1 MTQITLPYLLQNGQ
15 VADATQVMAD
25 LNAIVAAFA
34 NFGPTSVNIKLVTA
48 GAAYNVLITDSVV
61 LVNKAVG
68 SATAITLP
76 ALASYPALATGVAPV
91 LYIKD
96 KKGDAATN
104 PITITA
110 ADSALI
116 DGQTSAVLAFNH
128 QSLTLVADPN
138 GWNIL

>member
-1 MTQITLPYLLQNGQ
+1 MTQITLPYNLQNGQ

-25 LNAIVAAFA
+25 FNAIVEAFA
-34 NFGPTSVNIKLVTA
+34 NFGPTSLNVKLVTS
-48 GAAYNVLITDSVV
+48 GSSYTVLITDSVI
-61 LVNKAVG
+61 LVNKTVG
-68 SATAITLP
+68 SATAIVLP
-76 ALASYPALATGVAPV
+76 ALAAYPGIATSVSPL
-91 LYIKD
+91 LYVKD

-110 ADSALI
+110 ADAALI

-128 QSLTLVADPN
+128 QALTLVADPN